1 MEIGVKQVAEL
12 LNVSDKTIYRWIAA
26 AQIPFYRVGS
36 QYRFSRS
43 EVQRW
48 VAAQSSTPG
57 DVPAAVDGAAPVY
70 LEQCV
75 RAGGIFYRVGG
86 SDVRSVLEQQL
97 SLMRLPPQADAAN
110 VLDLLCARE
119 QLATTAVGE
128 GIAFPHCRDIVLQGL
143 ASPMVSLGFL
153 ENPVDFYAI
162 DKQPV
167 SIVFLLLS
175 PSAQASIRV
184 MSRLAHAVRQP
195 AFAALLQSVAA
206 REKIHAALAEMD
218 RDLVAQ

>member
-1 MEIGVKQVAEL
+1 LQK
-12 LNVSDKTIYRWIAA
+12 
-26 AQIPFYRVGS
+26 
-36 QYRFSRS
+36 
-43 EVQRW
+43 W
-48 VAAQSSTPG
+48 VATQSSVVG
-57 DVPAAVDGAAPVY
+57 DVTAMVDEAAPVY

-86 SDVRSVLEQQL
+86 ENVRSVLEQQL
-97 SLMRLPPQADAAN
+97 SLMRLPPNTDAAN

-143 ASPMVSLGFL
+143 SSPMVSLGFL

-167 SIVFLLLS
+167 SIVFLFLS
-175 PSAQASIRV
+175 PTSQASIRV

-195 AFAALLQSVAA
+195 AFAALLQSVAG
-206 REKIHAALAEMD
+206 REEIHAALAEMD
-218 RDLVAQ
+218 LEVVSK